1 MPQFGVE
8 ADHVGRDVVTFDIR
22 MCTLTLLRSEPEPR
36 PGAPSQPRSHV
47 SPPDGSLRDTYIPG
61 AEASSLLFISR
72 SSMARAGAGGL
83 HRSTSTRTL
92 RDRPPIDG
100 TPCAHR
106 PPARRPSSW
115 LLTASNRVHTTPVHY
130 PSRATSTAG
139 DPSEPFGRSLALRA
153 GADRL
158 ARVRQQWRSRSRR
171 VRVASQT
178 LGTPHASLSLA
189 APHRGR
195 CPPSPEIRSRRW
207 ERTCR
212 RGWNHRLQ
220 L

>member
-1 MPQFGVE
+1 MVDWHTWEGHRGAVPQFGVE

-139 DPSEPFGRSLALRA
+139 DPSEPFDRSLALRA

-158 ARVRQQWRSRSRR
+158 TRVR
-171 VRVASQT
+171 
-178 LGTPHASLSLA
+178 
-189 APHRGR
+189 
-195 CPPSPEIRSRRW
+195 
-207 ERTCR
+207 
-212 RGWNHRLQ
+212 
-220 L
+220 